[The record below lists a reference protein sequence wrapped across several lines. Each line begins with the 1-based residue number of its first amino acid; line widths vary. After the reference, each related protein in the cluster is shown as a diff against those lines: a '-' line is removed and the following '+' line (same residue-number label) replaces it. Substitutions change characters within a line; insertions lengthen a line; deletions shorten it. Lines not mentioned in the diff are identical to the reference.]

1 MLLEAGRP
9 MTSRKPARRRMIAGG
24 LAALALLGSAF
35 AGMAQEQRSGPREAI
50 VLDVEGAIGPATR
63 EYLRHGLSQAVARNA
78 GLIILRMDTPGGLD
92 SAMRDIIRDILA
104 SPVPV
109 ATYVSP
115 SGARAASAGTYILYA
130 SHIAAMAPGT
140 NLGAATPV
148 QLGGGRQP
156 LGGSEEPE
164 KEGSRPA
171 TPRDASEAKA
181 VNDAVAYIRGLAELR
196 GRNAT
201 WAEKAVREA
210 ASLPATEAVQQD
222 VVDFIATDLQDLV
235 AKADGRTVRIGDRD
249 QRLATA
255 GLTLFAM
262 EPDWRTQLLA
272 AITNPNIAYIL
283 LLLGFYGLIFE
294 FINPGA
300 IAPGVIGAICLL
312 VGFFALNLLPI
323 NYAGMGLLLLGIAL
337 MTAEAFVPSFGV
349 LGIGGA
355 AAFGLGSLFLFDRD
369 VPGFALSWPVAAA
382 ATGLS
387 AGFLAIVMAAAV
399 RAHRR
404 VVVTGDA
411 GLLGT
416 SGEVLEWSGQEGHVR
431 VHGER
436 WAARSP
442 VPLVPRQA
450 IRVVGR
456 DRLTL
461 VVAPDT
467 GQTPG
472 GGEAS

>member
-1 MLLEAGRP
+1 
-9 MTSRKPARRRMIAGG
+9 MTSRRHPRRRSIAGW
-24 LAALALLGSAF
+24 LAALALFNLAF
-35 AGMAQEQRSGPREAI
+35 VAMAQDQRSAPRQAI
-50 VLDVEGAIGPATR
+50 VLDIEGAIGPATT
-63 EYLRHGLSQAVARNA
+63 EYLRHGLSEAVARSA
-78 GLIILRMDTPGGLD
+78 ALVILRMDTPGGLD

-115 SGARAASAGTYILYA
+115 SGGRAASAGTYILYA

-156 LGGSEEPE
+156 FGGSQEPE
-164 KEGSRPA
+164 KEGSPPA

-196 GRNAT
+196 SRNAT

-222 VVDFIATDLQDLV
+222 VVDFIATDLQDLIT
-235 AKADGRTVRIGDRD
+235 KADGRTVRIGDQE

-255 GLTLFAM
+255 GLTLVAM

-300 IAPGVIGAICLL
+300 VAPGVIGAISLL

-323 NYAGMGLLLLGIAL
+323 NYAGMALLLLGIAL

-369 VPGFALSWPVAAA
+369 VPGFALSWPVVVA
-382 ATGLS
+382 ATGVS
-387 AGFLAIVMAAAV
+387 AGFLAIAMAAAV

-404 VVVTGDA
+404 SVVTGDT
-411 GLLGT
+411 GLVGAP
-416 SGEVLEWSGQEGHVR
+416 GEVLEWNGPEGYVR

-436 WAARSP
+436 WAARSR
-442 VPLVPRQA
+442 VPLVPRQW

-461 VVAPDT
+461 VVEPDA
-467 GQTPG
+467 GQTPS

>member
-1 MLLEAGRP
+1 M
-9 MTSRKPARRRMIAGG
+9 SSHCRRRGGWLAG
-24 LAALALLGSAF
+24 AITALALLGF
-35 AGMAQEQRSGPREAI
+35 AGAGSAQDQRGPRREAL
-50 VLDVEGAIGPATR
+50 VLDVEGPIGPATT
-63 EYLRHGLSQAVARNA
+63 EYLRHGLSQAVARRA
-78 GLIILRMDTPGGLD
+78 SLVVLRMDTPGGLD

-109 ATYVSP
+109 ATYVNP

-130 SHIAAMAPGT
+130 SHIAAMTPGT
-140 NLGAATPV
+140 HLGAATPV
-148 QLGGGRQP
+148 QLGGGSRP
-156 LGGSEEPE
+156 LGGPEEPD

-171 TPRDASEAKA
+171 APRNASEAKA

-196 GRNAT
+196 GRNAD

-210 ASLPATEAVQQD
+210 ASLPATDAVREG
-222 VVDFIATDLQDLV
+222 VADFIATDLQDLV
-235 AKADGRTVRIGDRD
+235 AKADGRTVRLGDRE

-255 GLTLFAM
+255 GLTLVPL
-262 EPDWRTQLLA
+262 EPGWRTQLLA

-283 LLLGFYGLIFE
+283 LLVSLYGLIFE

-300 IAPGVIGAICLL
+300 VAPGVIGAISML

-323 NYAGMGLLLLGIAL
+323 NYAGIALLLLGIAL
-337 MTAEAFVPSFGV
+337 MIAEAFAPSFGV
-349 LGIGGA
+349 LGLGGV
-355 AAFGLGSLFLFDRD
+355 AAFALGSLFLFDRE
-369 VPGFALSWPVAAA
+369 VPGFTLSWPVIAA
-382 ATGLS
+382 ATGVS
-387 AGFLAIVMAAAV
+387 AGFLLIVVAAAA

-404 VVVTGDA
+404 PVATGDT
-411 GLLGT
+411 GLVGT
-416 SGEVLEWSGQEGHVR
+416 SGEVLEWSGHEGYVR

-461 VVAPDT
+461 AVEPDA
-467 GQTPG
+467 GQMPSG
-472 GGEAS
+472 GGNAS